1 MNSLGA
7 KILATSVA
15 AGLAVA
21 LGASAF
27 AQTDLRALRERDEI
41 LQQQDIARQD
51 ALAAQR
57 ERSAAQGRY
66 DTQLT
71 LRSLD
76 EAARPP
82 AQPSLR
88 PALSPT
94 SPRGP
99 SADDMAADIARM
111 DRLTDQALAA
121 GNARMRAIKPAS

>member
-1 MNSLGA
+1 MTPLGA
-7 KILATSVA
+7 KILTTGVA
-15 AGLAVA
+15 AGLTVA
-21 LGASAF
+21 LSASAS

-57 ERSAAQGRY
+57 ERSAAQSRY

-82 AQPSLR
+82 SQPSLR
-88 PALSPT
+88 PARSPT
-94 SPRGP
+94 PPRGA

-121 GNARMRAIKPAS
+121 GNARLRAIKPAS

>member
-1 MNSLGA
+1 MTSLGA
-7 KILATSVA
+7 KILATGVA

-21 LGASAF
+21 LSAPAL

-41 LQQQDIARQD
+41 LQQRDIARRD

-57 ERSAAQGRY
+57 ERSAAQSRY

-76 EAARPP
+76 ETARPP

-88 PALSPT
+88 PALSPAP
-94 SPRGP
+94 PRGP
-99 SADDMAADIARM
+99 TAEDMAADIARM

-121 GNARMRAIKPAS
+121 GNARLRAIKPAS